1 MLWEPVELNVHVS
14 AAVPLAK
21 ARAEAPAGT
30 TLTGLPICVPPSENV
45 TVPPGPTTL
54 LLWELMVAV
63 NVMGVPEVTVE
74 ALGTVAVA
82 GVAFVTVT
90 WSGVAA
96 AGGS

>member
-14 AAVPLAK
+14 VAVPLAK

-54 LLWELMVAV
+54 LLWEVIVAV

-74 ALGTVAVA
+74 ALGLKH
-82 GVAFVTVT
+82 
-90 WSGVAA
+90 
-96 AGGS
+96 